1 MPISHILILAAALA
15 ISQSLPE
22 IRITVLELRFSSS
35 SPSSSAG
42 VLGGA
47 VNLTPLTLRYLDRL
61 GVGGRVRRIGIP
73 VRAVDNVALR
83 TGRSLGRMWEGVDG
97 VRVMRGELVG
107 VMRGAAVGGRD
118 GVEVRYGVRVV
129 GIREEEEGRG
139 RMRG

>member
-1 MPISHILILAAALA
+1 M
-15 ISQSLPE
+15 
-22 IRITVLELRFSSS
+22 
-35 SPSSSAG
+35 
-42 VLGGA
+42 
-47 VNLTPLTLRYLDRL
+47 
-61 GVGGRVRRIGIP
+61 RRIGIP